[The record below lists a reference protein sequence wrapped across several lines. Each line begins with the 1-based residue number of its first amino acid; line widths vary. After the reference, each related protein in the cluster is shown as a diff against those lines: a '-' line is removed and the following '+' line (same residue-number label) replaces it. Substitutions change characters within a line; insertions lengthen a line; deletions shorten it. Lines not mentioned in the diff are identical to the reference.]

1 MMKNEPGY
9 NDVRILA
16 ALKHHGHMMEE
27 FYADPEF
34 QDVADPET
42 GRQLLA
48 ILFWV
53 RDADKLA
60 NFYIQRY
67 EDNLR
72 KDPTGTVKS
81 YCDRLLCCLSW
92 IYDLNYKAS
101 YRLCAEHGYFDM
113 LLELLAEYNRDT
125 GAQEKIARTVR
136 SFLAQ
141 KII

>member
-1 MMKNEPGY
+1 
-9 NDVRILA
+9 
-16 ALKHHGHMMEE
+16 MMEE

-67 EDNLR
+67 EDNLKR
-72 KDPTGTVKS
+72 SVFRYHERRGPPGAAV
-81 YCDRLLCCLSW
+81 
-92 IYDLNYKAS
+92 AGGG
-101 YRLCAEHGYFDM
+101 CA
-113 LLELLAEYNRDT
+113 
-125 GAQEKIARTVR
+125 V
-136 SFLAQ
+136 
-141 KII
+141 